1 MQAGATAAVCPG
13 VDARAEISLARLSN
27 WKNDVGDKGE
37 AEMKEKRLINAPSM
51 ELRRFSVTILNRP
64 LYSSIAFTSA
74 PAFKRTCTHL
84 QVVHLG
90 TQRKGDCVVSVVS
103 FRNGQL
109 ARKPRGVYCCAHL
122 HENPKRTHFVV

>member
-1 MQAGATAAVCPG
+1 MQAGATAAVCSG

-27 WKNDVGDKGE
+27 WKNDVDDKGE
-37 AEMKEKRLINAPSM
+37 AEIKENRLINAPSM

-103 FRNGQL
+103 FVMGSWQESL
-109 ARKPRGVYCCAHL
+109 VVFYCCAHL
-122 HENPKRTHFVV
+122 HENPKWAHCR